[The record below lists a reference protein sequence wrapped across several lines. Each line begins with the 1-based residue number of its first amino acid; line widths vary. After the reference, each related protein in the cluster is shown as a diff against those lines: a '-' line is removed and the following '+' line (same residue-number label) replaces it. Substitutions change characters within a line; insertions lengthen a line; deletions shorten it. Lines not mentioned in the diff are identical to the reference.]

1 MSILGEALGIDPQAF
16 NRGAENQIKLQQLQR
31 IEQERLDRMKLKS
44 PMIDRTVNV
53 GSAPVFDSS
62 GYGSPQI
69 GVVPPRE
76 EVKVETL
83 PSKIELDSTSSVDGN
98 VTGNQTIAVPDKVEL
113 KVPDYDPTAELDMS
127 KIGVSK
133 TPDITQI
140 DQESSQFLQSLDSL
154 FAKSD
159 FAKILNK
166 IQSRIAIG
174 YGDMLAGSPAGR
186 AWGWFTDSP
195 SEAAKRADSKAALDW
210 FQSEDALKYFSQNPK
225 ELTGAA
231 ADPIGFH
238 KTFIA
243 DAPNRAKLK
252 VYKES
257 KDVTDG
263 IITARTNDFNVGLS
277 TPQSMFVGSVADAVG
292 FDKYFALSVL
302 AMESDYGRTTKTQE
316 VELKD
321 GTKVTISGSMQVSK
335 GTFDQMK
342 AWYSNPANIKE
353 YNITL
358 EAQKFASAL
367 DFNNPEHQMVAGI
380 LYLKY
385 GEYIGIPRNLLAAG
399 YQGGMETV
407 RDLKRPVN
415 ADDGTVT
422 NTDYNRA
429 VVNIYNNMLLA
440 FPPDANKTTT
450 TAGLKTDTSAGTST
464 VADSNVTEAQ
474 SSNTSNTA
482 KASENVSSLQTI
494 DTVDQIVKDTDKA
507 LGGIIS
513 DTTANSDGSSA
524 GSNVFSTAMYLADP
538 SKAGQDTKYVLETR
552 EQAVRIVNRLNQ
564 KAAEYARFAEVA
576 RLNGNFESYEKYL
589 NLADETEANALTARA
604 SVSQVD
610 QKLLYLQGMQ
620 GLNDLKFGN
629 TNKAAMVW
637 SMYSGRDVR
646 IIPRTDEKF
655 NITIDGEYYKTGV
668 SEAELSQELQLT
680 FDSNFRANMQKMAGE
695 KSMKLFEAGIDIQKE
710 LQKQQAIMIKE
721 IKVQEVKDKAA
732 ILLESIKQANGEFKA
747 IGDGSGRGTVVLNGT
762 LYLFDPN
769 VLTKGPD
776 GIEVIKPQLKP
787 LTPPAVTSNAT
798 GNAYVSALNNNKG
811 G

>member
-1 MSILGEALGIDPQAF
+1 MSFLGEALGIDPQAF

-31 IEQERLDRMKLKS
+31 IEQERLDRMKLDS

-69 GVVPPRE
+69 GVVETP
-76 EVKVETL
+76 KVEVENL
-83 PSKIELDSTSSVDGN
+83 PSKIDLDSTSSADGN
-98 VTGNQTIAVPDKVEL
+98 VTGNQTVAVPDQVEL

-140 DQESSQFLQSLDSL
+140 DQESSQFLQSLDGL
-154 FAKSD
+154 FARSD
-159 FAKILNK
+159 FASILSS
-166 IQSRIAIG
+166 IQTRIATG

-210 FQSEDALKYFSQNPK
+210 FQSEDAKKYFAQNPN

-252 VYKES
+252 LFKES
-257 KDVTDG
+257 KDKADG
-263 IITARTNDFNVGLS
+263 IITARTNDFNKGLS

-302 AMESDYGRTTKTQE
+302 AMESDYGRTNKTQK
-316 VELKD
+316 VKLKD
-321 GTKVTISGSMQVSK
+321 GTEVTISGAMQVSE

-342 AWYSNPANIKE
+342 AWYSNPANIKK

-367 DFNNPEHQMVAGI
+367 DFNNPEHQMVAGV

-415 ADDGTVT
+415 ADDGRVT

-440 FPPDANKTTT
+440 FPPDAKKTT

-464 VADSNVTEAQ
+464 VTDSNVTEAQ
-474 SSNTSNTA
+474 STNTSNTA

-494 DTVDQIVKDTDKA
+494 DTEVGQIVKDTDQA
-507 LGGIIS
+507 LGGVIS
-513 DTTANSDGSSA
+513 NTTANSDGSPA

-552 EQAVRIVNRLNQ
+552 EQAVRVVNRLNQ

-589 NLADETEANALTARA
+589 NLADETEANALKARA

-680 FDSNFRANMQKMAGE
+680 FDSTFRANMQKMAGE

-721 IKVQEVKDKAA
+721 IKVQQVKDKAA

-776 GIEVIKPQLKP
+776 GTEVIQPQLKP